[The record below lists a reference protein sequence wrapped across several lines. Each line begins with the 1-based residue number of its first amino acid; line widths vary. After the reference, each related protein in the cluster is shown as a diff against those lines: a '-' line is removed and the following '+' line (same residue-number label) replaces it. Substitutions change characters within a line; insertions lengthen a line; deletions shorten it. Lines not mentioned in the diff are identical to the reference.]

1 MGLGEIDPCLF
12 YDKMRGSVGAS
23 LPGGWAST
31 RKVTHVKNRFYIFLL
46 VAACFAVSGAQ
57 RAGATPEPS
66 AVPVAWE
73 LSLKPFAPMTIQ
85 VDTGKGASVYWYMVY
100 TVTNNSGQDVEFH
113 PEITRVSEIETEGT
127 PQAGTSQSS
136 AAPQITTEPA
146 IVGIHPAV
154 YKAIAERHA
163 KTHPF
168 LVSPVKA
175 ITRLLQGKDNAVTS
189 VAIFP
194 QLDSRVSRF
203 TIYVGGLSG
212 ETLARP
218 NPTYKAPS
226 GESDEKSDEANPKF
240 FVLKKTL
247 AMPYILPGDLSTRR
261 YATPKLG
268 RLNWVMR

>member
-1 MGLGEIDPCLF
+1 MAHPLV
-12 YDKMRGSVGAS
+12 S
-23 LPGGWAST
+23 GWAFT
-31 RKVTHVKNRFYIFLL
+31 LKVTNVKNRFYIFLL
-46 VAACFAVSGAQ
+46 VAACFAVSGVQ
-57 RAGATPEPS
+57 RAAGTPEPS

-73 LSLKPFAPMTIQ
+73 LSLKPFSPMTIQ
-85 VDTGKGASVYWYMVY
+85 VDTGKGATVYWYMIY

-127 PQAGTSQSS
+127 SQTAGGTPSDP
-136 AAPQITTEPA
+136 PQITTEPA

-168 LVSPVKA
+168 LVSPVNA

-194 QLDSRVSRF
+194 QLAQRVSRF

-218 NPTYKAPS
+218 NPTYKAPV
-226 GESDEKSDEANPKF
+226 GESDEKADDANPKF

-268 RLNWVMR
+268 RLGWVMR